1 MPHIRPLTVSDLD
14 LVTRHRAA
22 MFLDSGRAEAV
33 VAAMEEPFRRW
44 LEPRLADGRYFGW
57 AVEASE
63 RGSASAVGGI
73 GMMEIDWP
81 PHPNHPMDARRGY
94 ILNVY
99 VEPLHRRRG
108 IARLLMETAREE
120 AVRRGLSYLILH
132 ATEQGRALYAGLGW
146 TATAEMALSIPASF
160 E

>member
-1 MPHIRPLTVSDLD
+1 MQHIRPLTVSDLD
-14 LVTRHRAA
+14 LVARHRAA
-22 MFLDSGRAEAV
+22 MFLDSGRPEAV

-57 AVEASE
+57 AVEANE
-63 RGSASAVGGI
+63 GGSASAIGGI

-99 VEPLHRRRG
+99 VEPSYRRRG

-146 TATAEMALSIPASF
+146 TATAEMALSISDAM